1 LEGYCKR
8 KQFVTVYFL
17 ENLLLQ
23 VGSEVCVLLVPIKLF
38 TQNQSDFENNP
49 VKNCVKQLGEPVS
62 NVIVVQ

>member
-23 VGSEVCVLLVPIKLF
+23 VGSEVCLLLVTIKLF
-38 TQNQSDFENNP
+38 THNQSDFEKNP
-49 VKNCVKQLGEPVS
+49 VKNCVKLLGERVS